1 MNDKMEISRE
11 LIERTLPSIY
21 KSEKRGAQVAKEL
34 RQALDRRDMAAEA
47 HAMKREGQGTGAGD
61 ALRAMTQKDWEM
73 AAANATIAQQAT
85 LIESYKKIIGRY
97 QHMCCEL
104 YQVLGALDA
113 PWYVLDRVLNAGESM
128 VITNTPS
135 LLPFDKH
142 AWAAPVSVVLPNR
155 DASNPREGYWSGY
168 SDGWNAC
175 LDKVKEL
182 NK

>member
-1 MNDKMEISRE
+1 
-11 LIERTLPSIY
+11 
-21 KSEKRGAQVAKEL
+21 
-34 RQALDRRDMAAEA
+34 MAAEA

-61 ALRAMTQKDWEM
+61 ALRAMTQNDWEM
-73 AAANATIAQQAT
+73 VAANATVAQQTT

-142 AWAAPVSVVLPNR
+142 AWPTGAPQSPPFRNPGPAPVSVELVKLLERAKVYARGPFLDEINV
-155 DASNPREGYWSGY
+155 
-168 SDGWNAC
+168 C
-175 LDKVKEL
+175 LDKIKEL
-182 NK
+182 NP